1 MVSYRPFPQYEH
13 MLFLPAL
20 DGHLGR
26 ISQQDVSVDHTIVL
40 ASQWMNANAPNVK
53 RVVFTDAGTDGVP
66 FFFDKVIGRTME
78 MYVPQGVVQLSL
90 FRGAND
96 ATIFSFACYVR
107 KNARYVNDKRGKHL
121 ELVDCVI
128 APTRFWYLQAGD
140 VFDHNRF
147 PHGLTVQVEARP
159 DIRILLEPSRS
170 L

>member
-1 MVSYRPFPQYEH
+1 MPQLDWDELDFLDYLEVAPVVDEDSASHSYELLQNDLRLILTVWQYE
-13 MLFLPAL
+13 
-20 DGHLGR
+20 
-26 ISQQDVSVDHTIVL
+26 S
-40 ASQWMNANAPNVK
+40 
-53 RVVFTDAGTDGVP
+53 
-66 FFFDKVIGRTME
+66 
-78 MYVPQGVVQLSL
+78 VVQLSL
-90 FRGAND
+90 FRDATD

-107 KNARYVNDKRGKHL
+107 KNARYVNDKRGRYL